1 MVEFV
6 INVPT
11 WISLAILV
19 AGFIY
24 PVPVTGITGVVCGV
38 GSSKVSIWKGLG
50 FGLLIG
56 LVGIALNFLLIILGV
71 GVLGIAP
78 LAVLVASAAATWW
91 VCVGRHR
98 SRSEDRLVGHQ
109 GQKPPA
115 GP

>member
-1 MVEFV
+1 MVEFG

-19 AGFIY
+19 AGLIY
-24 PVPVTGITGVVCGV
+24 PVPVAVITGVVCGV
-38 GSSKVSIWKGLG
+38 RSSKVPIWKGLG

-71 GVLGIAP
+71 GVSGIAP

-91 VCVGRHR
+91 MCMGRDR
-98 SRSEDRLVGHQ
+98 RRVEDPTPGASRLN
-109 GQKPPA
+109 
-115 GP
+115 